1 MGSCRSMFQ
10 VFQSH
15 PWPQVYKTKHL
26 RMQATFVKEWVTSSF
41 VPRWDATC
49 ADHFYKHFEEE
60 WFTEKGYYLNVRLMV
75 STCTKDEKKG
85 YGYREECVTKK
96 SQKPVILCA
105 VCNKHDGGE
114 LTECAKLKE
123 LKKRREIQNKCSVFY
138 FPGSEHPLFLKT
150 GDNERDFEC
159 LGCV

>member
-10 VFQSH
+10 
-15 PWPQVYKTKHL
+15 
-26 RMQATFVKEWVTSSF
+26 
-41 VPRWDATC
+41 
-49 ADHFYKHFEEE
+49 
-60 WFTEKGYYLNVRLMV
+60 FTEKGYYLNVRLMV